1 MNNSDAGIPYVTLE
15 QLKWEKKAELRE
27 PRDAIVLKKE
37 DDRNF
42 VAQQMESVR
51 SWMESTAVKEVGSDC
66 SDMEPATLIL
76 EPSNSYLRAALYQHL
91 EQEYGKSDFYI
102 EHLVYTLHKNQCCR
116 LLPTF
121 SALHFVD
128 DMCESSSTEH
138 LI

>member
-1 MNNSDAGIPYVTLE
+1 MDAGIPYVTLE

-51 SWMESTAVKEVGSDC
+51 SWMESTAVKEVGSEC
-66 SDMEPATLIL
+66 SDMEPVTLTL

-102 EHLVYTLHKNQCCR
+102 EHLVYTLHKNQM
-116 LLPTF
+116 L
-121 SALHFVD
+121 
-128 DMCESSSTEH
+128 
-138 LI
+138 